1 MHVTFKIINNIVN
14 GYDLLHQSCLT
25 LEAVVGRDSALEA
38 LDDIPNLIDFR
49 NALTRWQTQE
59 ASHAAFRHAC
69 KFVVGLE
76 SCIVFALCVVPGGVT
91 EPLLL
96 SNLQADDI
104 VGLGGVLDG
113 NTASAV

>member
-14 GYDLLHQSCLT
+14 SNDLLHQSCLT
-25 LEAVVGRDSALEA
+25 LEAVVGRDSTLEA
-38 LDDIPNLIDFR
+38 LDDISDLIDFGH
-49 NALTRWQTQE
+49 ALTFWQTQE
-59 ASHAAFRHAC
+59 ASHAGFRHAC
-69 KFVVGLE
+69 EFVVGLE
-76 SCIVFALCVVPGGVT
+76 SCIFFALCVVSGGVA

-96 SNLQADDI
+96 SNLEANDI